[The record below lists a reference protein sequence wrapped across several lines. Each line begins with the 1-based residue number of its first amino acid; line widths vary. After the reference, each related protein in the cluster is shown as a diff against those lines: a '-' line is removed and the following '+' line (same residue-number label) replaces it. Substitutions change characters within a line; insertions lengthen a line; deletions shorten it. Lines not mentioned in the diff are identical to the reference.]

1 MNLIPLLAT
10 FGVIFVAELPDKTM
24 MATLVLSSRYRWL
37 PVLIGVSLAF
47 VLQSAIAVA
56 AGGLLGLL
64 PTWVVL
70 SIVAL
75 LFALGSVLLFR
86 ESLSSDDDEE
96 DIAKRRVR
104 GFWSTAVTSFA
115 VLFVAE
121 WGDASQ
127 LATAALSAHYGAP
140 VLVFLGAVIALVSV
154 AALAVAL
161 GKVVVRYVP
170 LKWVQRGAAVLF
182 ACFSIVALVELA
194 SG

>member
-47 VLQSAIAVA
+47 ILQSAIAVA

-104 GFWSTAVTSFA
+104 GFWSTVVTSFA

-140 VLVFLGAVIALVSV
+140 VLVFLGAVIALISV

-182 ACFSIVALVELA
+182 ACFSIVAVVELA
-194 SG
+194 TG